1 MKGDGKLYNSYDLR
15 EKLKPEEILMYLRKS
30 RADDPLLSVSEVL
43 SKHEA
48 ILDEWCERNLSALI
62 PEENRFREI
71 VSGGDSIEERPAF
84 QKVLKMVES
93 SNFRAVIC
101 VEISRLGRPDTMEI
115 GRISKTFMCTNTIV
129 ITPSRMFNVAD
140 KYERDMFEQ
149 ELRMG
154 QYFLDYIKT
163 ILRTGRDESAKRGC
177 YLGSKPVY
185 GYDKVT
191 ITEGKRKFPTLA
203 INEEQANIVRWI
215 FTTYINENIGTQ
227 IIANRLNDM
236 KVKAPRADMWT
247 SDTIRGLLANQ
258 HFLGMVRWNTRKT
271 VMVVE
276 NGEFRKTRPLNTG
289 DDIIFTKGLHEAII
303 SQEMFDA
310 AREKRGRAH
319 KTPTNRAMRNPLASI
334 LFCECGRG
342 MSYRDT
348 ERGDKNRP
356 GNPNLVC
363 NRQSVCHNASCSID
377 EIMSIVVEALRK
389 RIHDFDIELTDDNHA
404 SNKYN
409 KKLLKNLEKKLADL
423 DTKELSLWES
433 QVDPDISNRMP
444 QHIFQSL
451 IDKLVKEREET
462 KIAIEKTR
470 ESILTPVNIE
480 KKRATLQ
487 QALDAIL
494 DDTVSVPEK
503 NGLLKSCIERITYSR
518 EPSVKRLGKGSGKGY
533 IKQPISVDIKLK
545 V

>member
-1 MKGDGKLYNSYDLR
+1 MYYNLIEGLR
-15 EKLKPEEILMYLRKS
+15 PEEILMYLRKS

-48 ILDEWCERNLSALI
+48 ILDEWSERNLSALI

-84 QKVLKMVES
+84 QKVLKLVES
-93 SNFRAVIC
+93 SNYRAVIC

-115 GRISKTFMCTNTIV
+115 GRISKTFMCTNTMV
-129 ITPSRMFNVAD
+129 ITPSRTFNVAD

-177 YLGSKPVY
+177 YLGSRPPY
-185 GYDKVT
+185 GYEKVT
-191 ITEGKRKFPTLA
+191 ITEGKRKFPTLT
-203 INEEQANIVRWI
+203 INEEQANIVRLI
-215 FTTYINENIGTQ
+215 FTTYINENVGTQ

-236 KVKAPRADMWT
+236 MIKAPRGNMWV
-247 SDTIRGLLANQ
+247 SDGIREILSNQ
-258 HFLGMVRWNTRKT
+258 HYLGMVRWNTRKT
-271 VMVVE
+271 VVVVE
-276 NGEFRKTRPLNTG
+276 NGEFRKTRPLNAG
-289 DDIIFTKGLHEAII
+289 DDKIFTKGLHEAII

-310 AREKRGRAH
+310 AQEKRGKAH

-363 NRQSVCHNASCSID
+363 NRQSICHNASCSID
-377 EIMSIVVEALRK
+377 EMMNAVVDALRK
-389 RIHDFDIELTDDNHA
+389 RIRDFDMELTNDNNA

-409 KKLLKNLEKKLADL
+409 EKLLKNLEKKLADL
-423 DTKELSLWES
+423 DSKELSLWES
-433 QVDPDISNRMP
+433 QVDPEISNRMP

-451 IDKLVKEREET
+451 IDKLVNEREET
-462 KIAIEKTR
+462 KIAVEKTR
-470 ESILTPVNIE
+470 ESILTPANIE
-480 KKRATLQ
+480 KRRATLQ

-494 DDTVSVPEK
+494 DDEVSVPEK
-503 NGLLKSCIERITYSR
+503 NNLLKACIERITYSR
-518 EPSVKRLGKGSGKGY
+518 EASIRLVGKGRGRGY
-533 IKQPISVDIKLK
+533 IKQPMSLDIKLK

>member
-1 MKGDGKLYNSYDLR
+1 MYNNNIK
-15 EKLKPEEILMYLRKS
+15 ETLKPEEILMYLRKS

-48 ILDEWCERNLSALI
+48 ILDEWSERNLSALI

-84 QKVLKMVES
+84 QKVLKLVES
-93 SNFRAVIC
+93 SKYRAVIC

-129 ITPSRMFNVAD
+129 ITPSRTFNVAD

-154 QYFLDYIKT
+154 QYFLDYIKN

-177 YLGSKPVY
+177 YLGSKPPY

-203 INEEQANIVRWI
+203 INEEQANIVRLI
-215 FTTYINENIGTQ
+215 FTTYVNENVGTQ

-236 KVKAPRADMWT
+236 KVKAPRGDMWE
-247 SDTIRGLLANQ
+247 SDAIRFILANQ
-258 HFLGMVRWNTRKT
+258 HYLGMVRWNTRKT
-271 VMVVE
+271 VVVVE
-276 NGEFRKTRPLNTG
+276 NGEFRKTRPLNAN
-289 DDIIFTKGLHEAII
+289 DDKIFTKGLHEAII

-319 KTPTNRAMRNPLASI
+319 KTPTNRGMRNPLASL

-356 GNPNLVC
+356 GRPNLVC
-363 NRQSVCHNASCSID
+363 NRQSICHNASCSID
-377 EIMSIVVEALRK
+377 EMMDVVVDVLRK
-389 RIHDFDIELTDDNHA
+389 RIHDFDMELSNDHDA

-409 KKLLKNLEKKLADL
+409 EKLLKNLEKKLADL
-423 DTKELSLWES
+423 DAKELSLWES

-451 IDKLVKEREET
+451 IDKLVNEREET

-480 KKRATLQ
+480 KRRATLQ

-503 NGLLKSCIERITYSR
+503 NALLKACIDRITYSR
-518 EPSVKRLGKGSGKGY
+518 EASVRLVGKGSGRGY